1 MKSDIEINKE
11 CDKKNIIDIAKKIG
25 LDENDLELYGKYKA
39 KIIKNINYKNNNSKL
54 VLVSSI
60 NPTKEGEGKT
70 TVAIGLADSLN
81 NIGKKT
87 IVELR
92 EPSMGPTLGLKGGAT
107 GGGYAQVYPMDEI
120 NFHFTGDIHAITSAN
135 NAISCFIDNHIYYG
149 NELNIDIENI
159 YWRRCLDL
167 SDRPLRD
174 VMINYGRNGQRLE
187 HFDISV
193 ASEIMAVIC
202 LSKDYTDLER
212 RISNIVVAKD
222 INGKYIKL
230 EDLGITG
237 CIAAILKDTIKP
249 NLVQTLEG
257 TPAIIH
263 GGPFANIAHGCS
275 SVIASRYGLMLSE
288 YVITEAGFGADLG
301 AEKFLD
307 IKVPVLS
314 KDPNLV
320 VLVVTAKALNAHS
333 EDGNIYNG
341 LDNLKK
347 HIENIKEYNLNV
359 IVTINEYEDD
369 NKEDIKKIIEF
380 CSDNNVKAVSN
391 SVWKNGSAGGLNLA
405 KLVVEECEEKSGVK
419 KVVPFKTIYEKED
432 EIEEKIRKVVT
443 KIYGGNGVIYSKKAE
458 EKIKKL
464 EKSDYRKY
472 PICIAKTPMSLSDN
486 PKLLGRPTDFKI
498 NVSDISLKAGA
509 EFIVVYTSK
518 ILTMPGLPEKPNM
531 LNITLDGNGEIK
543 GLF

>member
-25 LDENDLELYGKYKA
+25 LNENDLELYGKYKA
-39 KIIKNINYKNNNSKL
+39 KIIKKINYKNNNSKL

-120 NFHFTGDIHAITSAN
+120 NLHFTGDIHAITSAN

-167 SDRPLRD
+167 SDRALRD

-193 ASEIMAVIC
+193 GSEIMAVIC
-202 LSKDYTDLER
+202 LSKDYADLER
-212 RISNIVVAKD
+212 RVSNIIVAKD
-222 INGKYIKL
+222 IKGKYIKL

-237 CIAAILKDTIKP
+237 CIAAILKDAIKP

-275 SVIASRYGLMLSE
+275 SVIASRYGLMLSD

-307 IKVPVLS
+307 IKVPLLS
-314 KDPNLV
+314 KDLNLV
-320 VLVVTAKALNAHS
+320 VLVVTVKALNAHS

-347 HIENIKEYNLNV
+347 HIESIKEYNLNV
-359 IVTINEYEDD
+359 IVTINEYEGD
-369 NKEDIKKIIEF
+369 NKQDIKKIIKF

-391 SVWKNGSAGGLNLA
+391 SVWKNGSNGGLNLA
-405 KLVVEECEEKSGVK
+405 KLVVEECEEKSSVK
-419 KVVPFKTIYEKED
+419 KVVQFKTIYEKED

-458 EKIKKL
+458 EKIKEL

-498 NVSDISLKAGA
+498 NVGDISLKAGA